1 MMPSCLAFRLRAVR
15 LRTAFAAL
23 MLATLMLATLVLVPR
38 QAVAQD
44 TTIRGVVTDAADGE
58 PLPGVNVVLFSA
70 DAVLVTGTVTS
81 EAGIYALSGL
91 DPGIYRLRVSYIG
104 YDPRDED
111 LTLTADDR
119 LILNISLER
128 GEELL
133 DEVLVEGDRGAGI
146 ARTSAGLTTILGADM
161 ASIPSPDVSGDLI
174 NYLTTLPGV
183 VSVGDRGGQLYI
195 RGGEPWQNLVML
207 DGLWVYQPF
216 HVLGFFSSF
225 PSDILSSAEVYA
237 GGYPSQFGGRIS
249 SVIDVHSRNGNKYAY
264 EGSVSLAPFVSGF
277 TLDGPIDKAGRVS
290 FLASVRESVIDQGAS
305 HLVGEELPYDFGD
318 LYLKIHALP
327 ADNAQASVNYLR
339 THDRGAVFEGSA
351 VEAPEEVR
359 WTNEAGGLRYQ
370 LFPKAFSVL
379 AEFGVNYSRLNSV
392 QSENTPDERRSRLQT
407 ANTTADITHFYR
419 DATVRWGLFARSL
432 NMESEFNGEYQNL
445 AFREEFLTEA
455 GLYVE
460 PEWSLENGWKLR
472 AGLRLH
478 SFPSKGVGFLEPRIR
493 ILKSSERDEWSLAA
507 GLYHQEVIGLVDRRD
522 AAGVFTGWTT
532 SPNGFDVPSAMHLIV
547 GYHRSLGS
555 TMNIGVETYGKLL
568 RNLFI
573 PEWTAFPR
581 FTTRLQQG
589 DGRVVGADLKFEWR
603 PGPFQTFLT
612 YGLSSVTYTATQPS
626 LLLWYG
632 TDALDYR
639 PPHDR
644 RHQLNIV
651 ATGDVKGFDW
661 NVRWQFGSGLP
672 YSRAYGF
679 DGFLLMDGG
688 VDVAEEPGSR
698 RVIFEKPYN
707 GVLPT
712 YHRLDASLER
722 VLALR
727 SNVDLTLQA
736 GVINAYDRS
745 NLFYLDVFTLRS
757 VDQLP
762 VIPTFGI
769 KLDFE

>member
-1 MMPSCLAFRLRAVR
+1 MMESRLSIRLWASILGLFVASLVAWSPGQVLAQE
-15 LRTAFAAL
+15 AA
-23 MLATLMLATLVLVPR
+23 
-38 QAVAQD
+38 
-44 TTIRGVVTDAADGE
+44 IRGVVSDAANGE
-58 PLPGVNVVLFSA
+58 PLPGVNVVLFGL
-70 DAVLVTGTVTS
+70 DGTLVSGTVSTGT
-81 EAGIYALSGL
+81 GIYALSRL
-91 DPGIYRLRVSYIG
+91 DPGTYNLRVSYIG
-104 YDPRDED
+104 YEPQEHEI
-111 LTLTADDR
+111 TLTVEDR

-128 GEELL
+128 GEEAL

-146 ARTSAGLTTILGADM
+146 ARTTAGLTTIVGADI
-161 ASIPSPDVSGDLI
+161 ANIPSPDVSGDLI

-264 EGSVSLAPFVSGF
+264 QGSVSIAPFVSGF

-290 FLASVRESVIDQGAS
+290 FLASMRESVIDQGAS
-305 HLVGEELPYDFGD
+305 HLVGEDLPYDFGD
-318 LYLKIHALP
+318 LYVKVHALP
-327 ADNAQASVNYLR
+327 ADNAQASVNFLR

-351 VEAPEEVR
+351 VEAPEEVK

-370 LFPKAFSVL
+370 LFPRAFSVL

-407 ANTTADITHFYR
+407 ANTTADVTHFVG
-419 DATVRWGLFARSL
+419 DATIRWGLFARSL

-455 GLYVE
+455 GAYVE
-460 PEWSLENGWKLR
+460 PEWTFDSGWKLR

-478 SFPSKGVGFLEPRIR
+478 SFPSKSVGFLEPRIR
-493 ILKSSERDEWSLAA
+493 IIKATERDEWSLAA

-532 SPNGFDVPSAMHLIV
+532 SPDGFAVPSAMHLIL

-555 TMNIGVETYGKLL
+555 TMNIGVETYGKRL

-581 FTTRLQQG
+581 FTTRIQQG
-589 DGRVVGADLKFEWR
+589 DGSVVGADLKFEWR
-603 PGPFQTFLT
+603 PGPFQAFVT
-612 YGLSSVTYTATQPS
+612 YGLSSVTYTATQSS

-632 TDALDYR
+632 TDELDYR

-644 RHQLNIV
+644 RHQLNVV
-651 ATGDVKGFDW
+651 ATGSVKGIDW
-661 NVRWQFGSGLP
+661 NMRWQFGSGLP
-672 YSRAYGF
+672 YSRSYGF

-712 YHRLDASLER
+712 YHRLDASIER

-727 SNVDLTLQA
+727 SNVNMTLQA

-762 VIPTFGI
+762 FIPTFGI
-769 KLDFE
+769 KLDFK